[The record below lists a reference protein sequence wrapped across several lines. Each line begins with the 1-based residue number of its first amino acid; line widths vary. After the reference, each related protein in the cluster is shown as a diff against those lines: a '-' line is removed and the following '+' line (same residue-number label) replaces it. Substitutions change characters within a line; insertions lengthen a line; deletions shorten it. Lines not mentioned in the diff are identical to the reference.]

1 MEKCSTSTVVSQ
13 TSRLEIKTQ
22 LQQLRI
28 AAEHG
33 AGLSPWEASA
43 LAEIVEETFFQS
55 SDAVSYRSGQLKYSC
70 VKSSEPAGKPL
81 GQCEMVAV
89 RLTLFDSEDR
99 RELPSDNCQRSTD
112 MRRRRLLRICGE
124 AHEQGGLLS
133 QEDIGEILMCDTRT
147 VRRDVAELKR
157 DGIVVPT
164 RGTVK
169 DIGPGVTHK
178 GVAVRLWLEGG
189 EPTEV
194 ALRIHHSLKATEA
207 YLEKFKRVAYLV
219 EKGFTRHEIARVVGI
234 STAAAVAFMELH
246 AEYRKKPF
254 YKYRREEIGVCG
266 HAFWQ
271 AEGEKK
277 SLPSSLKS
285 VSGK

>member
-1 MEKCSTSTVVSQ
+1 MLKCSTSSVEAH
-13 TSRLEIKTQ
+13 TSRVEIKSQ
-22 LQQLRI
+22 LQQLQI

-43 LAEIVEETFFQS
+43 LVGIVDETFFQS
-55 SDAVSYRSGQLKYSC
+55 SEAVSYRSGQLKYSC
-70 VKSSEPAGKPL
+70 VKVSEPAGKPL
-81 GQCEMVAV
+81 EQCGMVTV
-89 RLTLFDSEDR
+89 RLTLFDREDHR
-99 RELPSDNCQRSTD
+99 DLPDDACRRSTD
-112 MRRRRLLRICGE
+112 MRRRRLMRICEE
-124 AHEQGGLLS
+124 AKEQGGLLS
-133 QEDIGEILMCDTRT
+133 QEDLGELLMCDVRT

-157 DGIVVPT
+157 TGIVVPT

-178 GVAVRLWLEGG
+178 AMAIRLWLEGK

-194 ALRIHHSLKATEA
+194 AQHIHHSLKATEA

-219 EKGFTRHEIARVVGI
+219 EKGFTLHEVARVVGI
-234 STAAAVAFMELH
+234 STAATGTFRDIH
-246 AEYRKKPF
+246 AEFRNRPF
-254 YKYRREEIGVCG
+254 YKYRREEIHICG
-266 HAFWQ
+266 HEFWQ

-277 SLPSSLKS
+277 SSRSSLRS

>member
-1 MEKCSTSTVVSQ
+1 MLKCSTSSVEAQ
-13 TSRLEIKTQ
+13 TSRVEIKSQ
-22 LQQLRI
+22 LQQLQI

-43 LAEIVEETFFQS
+43 LVGIVDETFFQS
-55 SDAVSYRSGQLKYSC
+55 SEAVSYRSGQLKYSC
-70 VKSSEPAGKPL
+70 VKVSEPAGKPL
-81 GQCEMVAV
+81 EQCGMVTV
-89 RLTLFDSEDR
+89 RLTLFDREDH
-99 RELPSDNCQRSTD
+99 RELPDDACRRSTD
-112 MRRRRLLRICGE
+112 MRRRRLMRICEE
-124 AHEQGGLLS
+124 AKEQGGLLS
-133 QEDIGEILMCDTRT
+133 QEDLGELLMCDVRT

-157 DGIVVPT
+157 VGIVVPT

-178 GVAVRLWLEGG
+178 AMAIRLWLEGK

-219 EKGFTRHEIARVVGI
+219 EKGFTLHEVARVVGI
-234 STAAAVAFMELH
+234 STAATGTFRDIH
-246 AEYRKKPF
+246 AEFRNRPF
-254 YKYRREEIGVCG
+254 YKCRREEIHICG
-266 HAFWQ
+266 HEFWQ

-277 SLPSSLKS
+277 SSRSSLRS

>member
-1 MEKCSTSTVVSQ
+1 MSKCSTSTAVSQ

-22 LQQLRI
+22 LQQLQV

-33 AGLSPWEASA
+33 AGLSPWEAAA
-43 LAEIVEETFFQS
+43 LVEIVDETFFQS
-55 SDAVSYRSGQLKYSC
+55 ADAVTYRSGQLKYSC

-81 GQCEMVAV
+81 EQCGMVTV
-89 RLTLFDSEDR
+89 RLTLFDREDR
-99 RELPSDNCQRSTD
+99 RELPPDACGRCTD
-112 MRRRRLLRICGE
+112 MRRRRLLRICDE
-124 AHEQGGLLS
+124 AREQGGLLS
-133 QEDIGEILMCDTRT
+133 QEDLGELLMCDTRT
-147 VRRDVAELKR
+147 VRRDIAELKKE
-157 DGIVVPT
+157 GVVVPT

-178 GVAVRLWLEGG
+178 AVAIRLWLEGK

-194 ALRIHHSLKATEA
+194 ARHIHHSLKATEV

-219 EKGFTRHEIARVVGI
+219 GKGFTLHEIARVVGI
-234 STAAAVAFMELH
+234 STAATETFRDIH
-246 AEYRKKPF
+246 SEYRKTPF
-254 YKYRREEIGVCG
+254 YKHRKDEIHVCG
-266 HAFWQ
+266 HGFWQ

-277 SLPSSLKS
+277 SSRSSLRS

>member
-1 MEKCSTSTVVSQ
+1 MLKCSTSSVEAQ
-13 TSRLEIKTQ
+13 TSRVEIKSQ
-22 LQQLRI
+22 LQQLQI

-43 LAEIVEETFFQS
+43 LVGIVDETFFQS
-55 SDAVSYRSGQLKYSC
+55 SEAVSYRSGQLKYSC
-70 VKSSEPAGKPL
+70 VKVSEPAGKPL
-81 GQCEMVAV
+81 GQCGMVTV
-89 RLTLFDSEDR
+89 RLTLFDREDH
-99 RELPSDNCQRSTD
+99 RELPDDACRRSTD
-112 MRRRRLLRICGE
+112 MRRRRLMRICEE
-124 AHEQGGLLS
+124 AKEQGGLLS
-133 QEDIGEILMCDTRT
+133 QEDLGELLMCYVRT

-157 DGIVVPT
+157 TGIVVPT

-178 GVAVRLWLEGG
+178 AMAIRLWLEGK

-219 EKGFTRHEIARVVGI
+219 EKGFTLHEIARVVGLG
-234 STAAAVAFMELH
+234 TASAETFRNLH
-246 AEYRKKPF
+246 AEYRKRPF
-254 YKYRREEIGVCG
+254 YKYRSEEIRVCG
-266 HAFWQ
+266 HDFWQ

-277 SLPSSLKS
+277 SSRPSLKS
-285 VSGK
+285 GSGK

>member
-1 MEKCSTSTVVSQ
+1 MLKCSTSSVEAQ
-13 TSRLEIKTQ
+13 TSRVEIKSQ
-22 LQQLRI
+22 LQQLQI

-43 LAEIVEETFFQS
+43 LVGIVDETFFQS
-55 SDAVSYRSGQLKYSC
+55 SEAVSYRSGQLKYSC
-70 VKSSEPAGKPL
+70 VKVSEPAGKPL
-81 GQCEMVAV
+81 EQCGMVTV
-89 RLTLFDSEDR
+89 RLTLFDREDHR
-99 RELPSDNCQRSTD
+99 DLPDDACRRSTD
-112 MRRRRLLRICGE
+112 MRRRRLMRICEE
-124 AHEQGGLLS
+124 AKEQGGLLS
-133 QEDIGEILMCDTRT
+133 QEDLGELLMCDVRT

-157 DGIVVPT
+157 TGIVVPT

-178 GVAVRLWLEGG
+178 AMAIRLWLEGK

-194 ALRIHHSLKATEA
+194 AQHIHHSLKATEA

-219 EKGFTRHEIARVVGI
+219 EKGFTLHEVARVVGI
-234 STAAAVAFMELH
+234 STAATGTFRDIH
-246 AEYRKKPF
+246 AEFRNRPF
-254 YKYRREEIGVCG
+254 YKYRREEIHICG
-266 HAFWQ
+266 HEFWQ

-277 SLPSSLKS
+277 SSRSSLRS